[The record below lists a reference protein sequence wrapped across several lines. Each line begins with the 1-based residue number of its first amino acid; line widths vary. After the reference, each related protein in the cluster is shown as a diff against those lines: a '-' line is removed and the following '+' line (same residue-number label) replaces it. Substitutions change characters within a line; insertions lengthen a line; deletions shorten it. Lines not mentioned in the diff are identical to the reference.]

1 MPEFQTILCPV
12 DGSVFSERAL
22 RHAAALCRM
31 YQAELVALAVRPV
44 GMPPALWLSHES
56 AVPHEEPGGRE
67 RAVESLRTFVSS
79 AAGGSVGRTLVTDGR
94 VVPEILRVAREVSA
108 DLLVMGTHGLGGFDR
123 LILGSV
129 TERVL
134 RQTPCPVLT
143 IPRLA
148 PGSPDTAHEG
158 FRRVLCGADRSDASR
173 RALDQAVSLARRS
186 SGRLLLVH
194 VLEDISAEEP
204 RFASHFNMEECWRA
218 IAPDIRST
226 YEAMVPQDV
235 RREVALEVQVPFGK
249 GARELLRAARAFGA
263 DLIVLGTSGWDAPC
277 GATTQRVVREAECP
291 VLTVPPS
298 RNNAR

>member
-1 MPEFQTILCPV
+1 
-12 DGSVFSERAL
+12 
-22 RHAAALCRM
+22 M
-31 YQAELVALAVRPV
+31 YRAELIALAVRPA
-44 GMPPALWLSHES
+44 GMPPSLWLSRES
-56 AVPHEEPGGRE
+56 AVPYEEPRGRE
-67 RAVESLRTFVSS
+67 RAEESLRTFVSS
-79 AAGGSVGRTLVTDGR
+79 AAGTSVARTLVTDGR
-94 VVPEILRVAREVSA
+94 IVPEILRVARDVAA

-134 RQTPCPVLT
+134 RQVPCPVLT
-143 IPRLA
+143 IPRRA
-148 PGSPDTAHEG
+148 PESPDTAHEG

-173 RALDQAVSLARRS
+173 RALDHAVSLARRS

-226 YEAMVPQDV
+226 YEAMVPEDV

-249 GARELLRAARAFGA
+249 GARELLRAARAFDA
-263 DLIVLGTSGWDAPC
+263 DLIVLGTAGWDAPC

-291 VLTVPPS
+291 VLTVPPP
-298 RNNAR
+298 RAGAR